1 MLNSSK
7 NSSKDNSFSFNY
19 NNNGS
24 KNNKYDFNHN
34 KTVLKITNLVIY
46 FLTVKKFKILFAIQ
60 LNFGMLVYRTKG
72 FSTAIEIFEFFELT
86 KNKL

>member
-7 NSSKDNSFSFNY
+7 NSSKDNSFNY
-19 NNNGS
+19 NKNGYKNS
-24 KNNKYDFNHN
+24 KFDCNHN

-46 FLTVKKFKILFAIQ
+46 FITVNIFKIIFAIQ
-60 LNFGMLVYRTKG
+60 MTFGILLYRTKG
-72 FSTAIEIFEFFELT
+72 FLTVIEIIEFSELT